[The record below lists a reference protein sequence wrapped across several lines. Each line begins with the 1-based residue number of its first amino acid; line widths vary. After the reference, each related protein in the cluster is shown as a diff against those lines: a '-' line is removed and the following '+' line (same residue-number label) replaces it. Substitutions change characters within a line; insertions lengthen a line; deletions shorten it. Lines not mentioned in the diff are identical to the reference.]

1 MFLSLNIIDIWNLIL
16 LCSRDCP
23 VRNEMFS
30 SFPDLYPLN
39 VWNTTLP
46 FLNQKISSDIAK
58 LRTTALKERR
68 ETIFSGFRNTY
79 KQTWKK
85 EFIRVIQK
93 SHHCS

>member
-16 LCSRDCP
+16 LCSRDCL

-68 ETIFSGFRNTY
+68 GQYSQVLEILISKHGKRNL
-79 KQTWKK
+79 
-85 EFIRVIQK
+85 
-93 SHHCS
+93 